1 MTVLD
6 MDRSMAFYS
15 HVSTFKLISDVEV
28 DGLEYDQLW
37 GVFGVR
43 ARVVRMRL
51 SEQQLEERCAK

>member
-1 MTVLD
+1 

-15 HVSTFKLISDVEV
+15 HVLTFKLISDVEV

-37 GVFGVR
+37 DVFGVR

-51 SEQQLEERCAK
+51 SEQQLEERCAQ

>member
-1 MTVLD
+1 MTVSD

-15 HVSTFKLISDVEV
+15 HMSTVKLISDVEV
-28 DGLEYDQLW
+28 DGLEYDQLC

-51 SEQQLEERCAK
+51 GKQQLEERCAQ

>member
-51 SEQQLEERCAK
+51 SKQQLDERCAQ

>member
-28 DGLEYDQLW
+28 DGLEYDQL
-37 GVFGVR
+37 
-43 ARVVRMRL
+43 
-51 SEQQLEERCAK
+51 